1 MSAPVLNWPKV
12 ELDGLTMHFRVPGGP
27 YPVDAD
33 GVEWQAT
40 KIEGWFGSPAPKVAQ
55 AERLA
60 GHGSY
65 RSPSRRA
72 GRNIALEFVAV
83 APSAA
88 AMRTL
93 ERRIAAMCS
102 DPDVLYGLTVTEDP
116 VGALSAEVEL
126 SDELIIAPR
135 TDCSVTVSAQ
145 FRAPD
150 PRLYGPWGT
159 AGTTLPTGGTGGMD
173 MSGAGADLSD
183 PGANLGDP
191 GDRGVVTLTS
201 GGTAPAGVVLEIRGP
216 APGPAIYVS
225 ELATRVSYSGELLAG
240 QTLWVN
246 TGDQP
251 ATPPSGPTV
260 PARSTLLDGQPMD
273 HLLVLDGGWPE
284 LPGGVSTWAFA
295 AGSYDPA
302 ALLRIHAR
310 TGWW

>member
-1 MSAPVLNWPKV
+1 MTAPVLNWPTV
-12 ELDGLTMHFRVPGGP
+12 RLDGLELQYRVDGGP

-33 GVEWQAT
+33 GIEWVAT
-40 KIEGWFGSPAPKVAQ
+40 KLDGWFGSPAPTLAQ
-55 AERLA
+55 TPRAA

-72 GRNIALEFVAV
+72 GRNIALEFVAT
-83 APSAA
+83 APGATG
-88 AMRTL
+88 MRAL

-102 DPDVLYGLTVTEDP
+102 DPDRLYVLEVTEDP

-135 TDCSVTVSAQ
+135 VDNSVTVSAQ

-159 AGTTLPTGGTGGMD
+159 AGTGLYTGGTGGMD

-191 GDRGVVTLTS
+191 GDQGVVTLTS
-201 GGTAPAGVVLEIRGP
+201 GGTAPTGVVLELVGP
-216 APGPAIYVS
+216 VTEPTIYVS
-225 ELATRVSYSGELLAG
+225 EIATRVKWAGELLAG
-240 QTLWVN
+240 QRLYLN

-251 ATPPSGPTV
+251 ATPPGGPTV
-260 PARSTLLDGQPMD
+260 PARSTLLDGQSMD

-284 LPGGVSTWAFA
+284 LPSGVSTWAYT
-295 AGSYDPA
+295 AGSYDSA
-302 ALLRIHAR
+302 ALLLIHAR